1 MNKNT
6 KIIIAIVAI
15 IAVIGIVVAV
25 VMMNQ
30 EKNDGNVEG
39 GNAESKLSINTADDM
54 IKLVD
59 DMYKGIEIFPSIET
73 AEIDVNDK
81 DMFTSVT
88 GLESSEKIDKVVVS
102 QPMMSSQAYS
112 LVLVKV
118 KDANDANAIAK
129 EMNEKANPNK
139 WICVSAERVY
149 STSVNNLVF
158 FVMSDADVADP
169 VYNNFKK
176 LAGKIGQEYERVY
189 EE

>member
-25 VMMNQ
+25 VMMNK
-30 EKNDGNVEG
+30 EKAEG

-59 DMYKGIEIFPSIET
+59 DMYKDIEMFPSIET

-139 WICVSAERVY
+139 WVCVSAERVY
-149 STSVNNLVF
+149 STSVNNLVC
-158 FVMSDADVADP
+158 FVMADADIADP

-176 LAGKIGQEYERVY
+176 LAGKVGQEYERTY